1 MLHELPIAIDSAA
14 CFEPRV
20 GAGLDRASFTAMA
33 PTAAAARDW
42 IRARRDDGSLP
53 LLGLA
58 GRRDD
63 IVAWKPIV
71 DRYRSL
77 YEDVV
82 VLGTGG
88 SSLGGAT
95 LCALVDG
102 GGVTGPRVH
111 FLDNIDP
118 IGFDARLAGLDL
130 GRTGFLAI
138 SKSGGTAETLTQT
151 LIVLDRLIE
160 RLGRENLGTH
170 VTCIAEATDNP
181 LRRIASEHGL
191 FCLEHDP
198 KVGGRYS
205 ALSVTGLLPAAIAGV
220 DVEAVRRGAAAV
232 LDATLSADNPLD
244 DAAIAGAVI
253 NVALARQK
261 GVSQTVLLPYVDRLD
276 RLSFWFRQLWAESLG
291 KDGHGTTPINALG
304 AVDQH
309 SQLQL
314 YLAGPRDKLFTVV
327 CSDPR
332 GRGGR
337 VRADLAGS
345 AAGDLDYLTGRT
357 MGDLMSAE
365 QRATIDT
372 LIRNG
377 CPTRIIRFP
386 TLSEEVMGA
395 LMMQF
400 IVETIAAAHLLGIDA
415 FDQPAVEEG
424 KVLARQFLREAT

>member
-1 MLHELPIAIDSAA
+1 MLHDLPLTIDAEA
-14 CFEPRV
+14 CFAPRV
-20 GAGLDRASFTAMA
+20 AAGLDRAAFE
-33 PTAAAARDW
+33 AATDKAEAALGW
-42 IRARRDDGSLP
+42 IRTVAADGSLP
-53 LLGLA
+53 LLGLPR
-58 GRRDD
+58 RRDD
-63 IVAWKPIV
+63 ILAWRPIV
-71 DRYRSL
+71 ERYRRL
-77 YEDVV
+77 YDDVV

-95 LCALVDG
+95 LCALVESG
-102 GGVTGPRVH
+102 AGAGPRVH

-118 IGFDARLAGLDL
+118 VTFDARLAGLDL
-130 GRTGFLAI
+130 ARTGVLAV

-170 VTCIAEATDNP
+170 VTCIAEATENP
-181 LRRIASEHGL
+181 LRRIAAEYGL
-191 FCLEHDP
+191 FCLDHDP

-220 DVEAVRRGAAAV
+220 DVDAVRRGAAAM
-232 LDATLSADNPLD
+232 LDATLSAPTALD
-244 DAAIAGAVI
+244 APAIAGAAI
-253 NVALARQK
+253 NLGLADQ
-261 GVSQTVLLPYVDRLD
+261 GVNQTVLLPYLDRLD

-314 YLAGPRDKLFTVV
+314 YLAGPRDKLFTVLV
-327 CSDPR
+327 GDPR

-337 VRADLAGS
+337 IRAEVAGPAADDLG
-345 AAGDLDYLTGRT
+345 YLVGRT
-357 MGDLMSAE
+357 MGDLMAAE

-377 CPTRIIRFP
+377 CPTRVIAFP
-386 TLSEEVMGA
+386 ALNEEVMGA

-400 IVETIAAAHLLGIDA
+400 ILETIAAAQMLSIDA

-424 KVLARQFLREAT
+424 KVLARRFLAEME

>member
-1 MLHELPIAIDSAA
+1 MLHDLPLTIDAEA
-14 CFEPRV
+14 CFAPRV
-20 GAGLDRASFTAMA
+20 AAGLDRAAFE
-33 PTAAAARDW
+33 AATDKAEAALGW
-42 IRARRDDGSLP
+42 IRTVSADGSLP
-53 LLGLA
+53 LLGLPR
-58 GRRDD
+58 RRDD
-63 IVAWKPIV
+63 ILAWRPIV
-71 DRYRSL
+71 ERYRRL
-77 YEDVV
+77 YDDVV

-95 LCALVDG
+95 LCALVERG
-102 GGVTGPRVH
+102 AGAGPRVH

-118 IGFDARLAGLDL
+118 VTFDARLAGLDL
-130 GRTGFLAI
+130 ARTGVLAV

-160 RLGRENLGTH
+160 RLGRENLGTY
-170 VTCIAEATDNP
+170 VTCIAEATENP
-181 LRRIASEHGL
+181 LRRIAAEYGL
-191 FCLEHDP
+191 FCLDHDP

-220 DVEAVRRGAAAV
+220 DVDAVRRGAAAM
-232 LDATLSADNPLD
+232 LDATLSAPTALD
-244 DAAIAGAVI
+244 APAIAGAAI
-253 NVALARQK
+253 NLGLADQ
-261 GVSQTVLLPYVDRLD
+261 GVNQTVLLPYLDRLD

-314 YLAGPRDKLFTVV
+314 YLAGPRDKLFTVLV
-327 CSDPR
+327 GDPR

-337 VRADLAGS
+337 IRAEVAGPAADDLG
-345 AAGDLDYLTGRT
+345 YLVGRT
-357 MGDLMSAE
+357 MGDLMAAE

-377 CPTRIIRFP
+377 CPTRVIAFP
-386 TLSEEVMGA
+386 ALNEEVMGA

-400 IVETIAAAHLLGIDA
+400 ILETIAAAQMLSIDA

-424 KVLARQFLREAT
+424 KVLARRFLAEME

>member
-1 MLHELPIAIDSAA
+1 MLHELPIAIDSDA
-14 CFEPRV
+14 CFAPRV
-20 GAGLDRASFTAMA
+20 AAGLTQQAFGAMAEAGAGAL
-33 PTAAAARDW
+33 DW
-42 IRARRDDGSLP
+42 IRARRNDGSLP
-53 LLGLA
+53 LFALPS
-58 GRRDD
+58 RRDD

-77 YEDVV
+77 YDDVV

-118 IGFDARLAGLDL
+118 VGFDARLARLDM

-151 LIVLDRLIE
+151 LIVIDRLIE
-160 RLGRENLGTH
+160 RLGRENLGTRI
-170 VTCIAEATDNP
+170 TCIAEATDNP
-181 LRRIASEHGL
+181 MRRIASEHGL

-205 ALSVTGLLPAAIAGV
+205 ALSVTGMLPAAIAGV

-232 LDATLSADNPLD
+232 LGATLSAETALD
-244 DAAIAGAVI
+244 DPAIAGAAI
-253 NVALARQK
+253 NVALAREK
-261 GVSQTVLLPYVDRLD
+261 GVNQTVLLPYLDRLD

-314 YLAGPRDKLFTVV
+314 YLGGPRDKLFTVI
-327 CSDPR
+327 CSDPS

-337 VRADLAGS
+337 VRAEVAGP
-345 AAGDLDYLTGRT
+345 AAESLDYLTGRT
-357 MGDLMSAE
+357 MGDLMAAE

-377 CPTRIIRFP
+377 CPTRVIRFD
-386 TLSEEVMGA
+386 TLNEEVMGG

-400 IVETIAAAHLLGIDA
+400 ILETIAAAQMLGIDA

-424 KVLARQFLREAT
+424 KVLARQFLHEAT